1 MVTIT
6 LPWPPTVNSY
16 YRSPRSGRL
25 AGRTLISEQG
35 RAYRQAVSESVAAAH
50 LGSFTGLVRVTVEAW
65 MPDRRKRDLDNLHKG
80 ILDGLTHAGVW
91 KDDSQIDDLRIY
103 RCRAATGELVI
114 EKPGRVVVT
123 IEAI

>member
-1 MVTIT
+1 
-6 LPWPPTVNSY
+6 
-16 YRSPRSGRL
+16 
-25 AGRTLISEQG
+25 
-35 RAYRQAVSESVAAAH
+35 
-50 LGSFTGLVRVTVEAW
+50 